1 MQQLEQATELQTLT
15 EGSYPLSPE
24 DLAEFLAY
32 GVPLEDVEPST
43 QQEQVSTTSNTP
55 TLPDEPWLDGEDEV

>member
-1 MQQLEQATELQTLT
+1 MQETKQQPDLALT

-43 QQEQVSTTSNTP
+43 QQEQVSTTSNHP
-55 TLPDEPWLDGEDEV
+55 HCLMNLG